1 MDSFLLSVNNEKIW
15 NFYNTRKDLSFEQVN
30 LLFIDL
36 MSSLLPNNADCIT
49 PKMSEQLVENIKNI
63 QSQLVL
69 VTETMKYNHNDNIIK
84 IAVKLSEFKREYIDD
99 VKMILNNNLSDNLAP
114 LLREQNSIM
123 IDKTQLLI
131 NEILP
136 KNNEQ
141 FTKQLNASFQT
152 LHTSITE
159 DTNKF
164 LNSTINPS
172 NLTSFITSLEQKFS
186 QSESRIESNIK
197 EIRESN
203 DKIRDISQSQNNMSL
218 LLNNNVSEILK
229 KMENSSSKGKFSE
242 NLVFSVLNKLF
253 PNADVNSVGDKKE
266 TGDIM
271 LSRGNNFSTILIENK
286 TYNCNVPTTE
296 VEKFERDVEIQNC
309 CGLFLSQTSGITYK
323 SNFEINIHK
332 NNVLLYIH
340 DVNYDSDKIK
350 LGIEIIDMIKSTM
363 CQDDAGKTDTID
375 KDTLDDIN
383 KEFHAVF
390 SQKDNLKRIMKDF
403 NQKMLIQI
411 DDIKLPKLEKYL
423 STRYTSSIGKMVCD
437 CGFIAKNQGSLAS
450 HKRGCVAEKNK
461 VKSSIE
467 LTVVK
472 EQNDNIIN
480 TIKKKKNV
488 KDAN

>member
-1 MDSFLLSVNNEKIW
+1 MARFLLSISNEKIW
-15 NFYNTRKDLSFEQVN
+15 NFYNARKDLSFEQVN
-30 LLFIDL
+30 LMFIDL
-36 MSSLLPNNADCIT
+36 VTNLLPNNNECIT

-63 QSQLVL
+63 QHQLEIVSD
-69 VTETMKYNHNDNIIK
+69 TMKYNHNDNIIK
-84 IAVKLSEFKREYIDD
+84 VAGKLSEFKREYIDD
-99 VKMILNNNLSDNLAP
+99 VRMILNNNLSDNLAP

-123 IDKTQLLI
+123 IDKTHLLI

-141 FTKQLNASFQT
+141 VAKQLNVSFQT

-172 NLTSFITSLEQKFS
+172 NLNNFIASLEQKFS
-186 QSESRIESNIK
+186 QSDSRIESNIK

-203 DKIRDISQSQNNMSL
+203 DKIRDISQSQSNMSL
-218 LLNNNVSEILK
+218 LLNNNVSELLK

-242 NLVFSVLNKLF
+242 NLAFSVLNKLF
-253 PNADVNSVGDKKE
+253 PNAEVNSVGDKKE

-271 LSRGNNFSTILIENK
+271 LLRGNNLSTILIENK

-296 VEKFERDVEIQNC
+296 VDKFERDVDIQNC

-340 DVNYDSDKIK
+340 DVNYDADKIK

-363 CQDDAGKTDTID
+363 CQNDTGKSDTID
-375 KDTLDDIN
+375 KDTLNDIN
-383 KEFHAVF
+383 KEFHEVF
-390 SQKDNLKRIMKDF
+390 SQKENLKRIMKDF

-423 STRYTSSIGKMVCD
+423 SSRYASSIVKMVCD
-437 CGFIAKNQGSLAS
+437 CGFIAKNQGSLSS
-450 HKRGCVAEKNK
+450 HKRGCVIEKNK
-461 VKSSIE
+461 DKHSTE
-467 LTVVK
+467 LTGIN
-472 EQNDNIIN
+472 EPNDVITP
-480 TIKKKKNV
+480 TIKKKKTV
-488 KDAN
+488 IV

>member
-1 MDSFLLSVNNEKIW
+1 MSRFLLSVSNEKIW
-15 NFYNTRKDLSFEQVN
+15 NFYNARKDLSFEQVN
-30 LLFIDL
+30 LMFIDL
-36 MSSLLPNNADCIT
+36 VTNLLPNNNDCIT

-63 QSQLVL
+63 QTQLVL
-69 VTETMKYNHNDNIIK
+69 VTETMQYNHNDNIIK

-141 FTKQLNASFQT
+141 VAKQLNVSFQT

-164 LNSTINPS
+164 LNSTINPT
-172 NLTSFITSLEQKFS
+172 NLTNFITSLEQKFS
-186 QSESRIESNIK
+186 QSDSRIESNIK

-203 DKIRDISQSQNNMSL
+203 DKIRDISQSQTNMSL
-218 LLNNNVSEILK
+218 LLNNNVNELLK
-229 KMENSSSKGKFSE
+229 KMENSSSKGKISE
-242 NLVFSVLNKLF
+242 NLAFNVLNKLF
-253 PNADVNSVGDKKE
+253 PNAEVNSVGDKKE

-271 LSRGNNFSTILIENK
+271 LSRGNNLSTILIENK

-296 VEKFERDVEIQNC
+296 VEKFERDVDIQNC

-340 DVNYDSDKIK
+340 DVNYDADKIK
-350 LGIEIIDMIKSTM
+350 LGIEIIDMIKTTM
-363 CQDDAGKTDTID
+363 CQNDTGKSDTID
-375 KDTLDDIN
+375 KDTLNDIN
-383 KEFHAVF
+383 KEFHEVF
-390 SQKDNLKRIMKDF
+390 SQKENLKRIMKDF

-423 STRYTSSIGKMVCD
+423 SSRYTSSIVKMVCD
-437 CGFIAKNQGSLAS
+437 CGFIAKNQGSLSS
-450 HKRGCVAEKNK
+450 HKRGCVIEKNK
-461 VKSSIE
+461 DTPSIE
-467 LTVVK
+467 LTCLNQSK
-472 EQNDNIIN
+472 DAITP
-480 TIKKKKNV
+480 TIKKKKAIMV
-488 KDAN
+488 

>member
-36 MSSLLPNNADCIT
+36 MSTILPNNTDIIT

-141 FTKQLNASFQT
+141 VTKQLNASFQT

-172 NLTSFITSLEQKFS
+172 NLTNFITSLEQKFS

-203 DKIRDISQSQNNMSL
+203 DKIRDISQSQKNMS
-218 LLNNNVSEILK
+218 
-229 KMENSSSKGKFSE
+229 
-242 NLVFSVLNKLF
+242 
-253 PNADVNSVGDKKE
+253 
-266 TGDIM
+266 
-271 LSRGNNFSTILIENK
+271 
-286 TYNCNVPTTE
+286 
-296 VEKFERDVEIQNC
+296 
-309 CGLFLSQTSGITYK
+309 
-323 SNFEINIHK
+323 
-332 NNVLLYIH
+332 
-340 DVNYDSDKIK
+340 
-350 LGIEIIDMIKSTM
+350 
-363 CQDDAGKTDTID
+363 
-375 KDTLDDIN
+375 
-383 KEFHAVF
+383 
-390 SQKDNLKRIMKDF
+390 
-403 NQKMLIQI
+403 
-411 DDIKLPKLEKYL
+411 
-423 STRYTSSIGKMVCD
+423 
-437 CGFIAKNQGSLAS
+437 
-450 HKRGCVAEKNK
+450 
-461 VKSSIE
+461 
-467 LTVVK
+467 
-472 EQNDNIIN
+472 
-480 TIKKKKNV
+480 
-488 KDAN
+488 